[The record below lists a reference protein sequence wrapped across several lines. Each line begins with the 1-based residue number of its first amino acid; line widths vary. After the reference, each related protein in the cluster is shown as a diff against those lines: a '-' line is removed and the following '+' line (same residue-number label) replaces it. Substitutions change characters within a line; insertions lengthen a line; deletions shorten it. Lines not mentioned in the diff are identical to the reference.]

1 MSHPSISNENHL
13 NQTSS
18 TSSTYS
24 NDLKHHLLTPAIQ
37 TMVIG
42 EKITQEILQRDYALE
57 IEKNVSNA
65 LQEDIQAGDITAEL
79 LEPNIVQA
87 YILTREDMCM
97 CGQDWANEVVK
108 QLNKTSLALTK
119 STMKIEWLIPEGE
132 WVKANEKIC
141 HITGDVRLILTAER
155 TILNFIQT
163 LSAVATKVYL
173 LTRLFEHSKTKLL
186 DTRKTIPQ
194 LRLAQKYAVACGGG
208 FNHRLGLY
216 HAFLIKENHIAAA
229 GSIAKVIHK
238 ARALKPNANIEIEVE
253 TLDQL
258 TQALDAQADI
268 IMLDN
273 FDQAKIIEAVTINQ
287 NHAKPALLE
296 VSGNINEQ
304 RLKEM
309 IHIGVDFISAGTLTK
324 DVKAIDLSLRLNP

>member
-1 MSHPSISNENHL
+1 MIKAKDMNNFSNEIKD
-13 NQTSS
+13 
-18 TSSTYS
+18 
-24 NDLKHHLLTPAIQ
+24 DLKHQNHHHLLAKAAAP
-37 TMVIG
+37 MMIG
-42 EKITQEILQRDYALE
+42 EKITQEILQRDYQDE
-57 IEKNVSNA
+57 IEKNVANA
-65 LQEDIQAGDITAEL
+65 LLEDIQAGDITAEL
-79 LEPNIVQA
+79 LEPTIVQA

-97 CGQDWANEVVK
+97 CGQDWANEVIR
-108 QLNKTSLALTK
+108 QLNKSNGTPLTK
-119 STMKIEWLIPEGE
+119 SAMKIEWLMPEGE

-141 HITGDVRLILTAER
+141 TITGDVRLILTAER

-229 GSIAKVIHK
+229 GSIAKVIAK

-253 TLDQL
+253 TLAQL
-258 TQALDAQADI
+258 TQALDAEADI

-273 FDQAKIIEAVTINQ
+273 FDQETIIEAVAINQ
-287 NHAKPALLE
+287 IHQKPALLE
-296 VSGNINEQ
+296 VSGNIDEK

-324 DVKAIDLSLRLNP
+324 DVKAIDLSLRLNIDS